1 MAGRDLAYGLMDL
14 RNPFGVGDLRSLSEL
29 QRLTRNPIE
38 AALGTIGSGDG
49 IGRLLR
55 QSQQMRGL
63 AARTRDPYPDT
74 VTALLGK
81 GQDDFGLRL
90 TVKAIETAQ
99 RDRNLFAQT
108 LAKNDLLL
116 TRRAALDA
124 FNGGIMRTAE
134 TLARD
139 TGTLASMIAVTRQRD
154 EITGLASSIVRRM
167 ETLRLTELARTSL
180 PTPADEPFARHFA
193 NAREAAARLEE
204 AATEEQRTALIAT
217 LLGAVFA
224 LVRGIAANTKKEF
237 LQVGLVMLF
246 GLACDVDS
254 LLPGDPLPGMT
265 PAQGHVLND
274 THRSTADLARKFQA
288 YLESERHLDDAYVA
302 DLPRAEL
309 KRTAII
315 RAEPSGDGRALIRA
329 PERTLLAIVR
339 TERRWRLVVYRD
351 PLTDQLA
358 QGWLHAPAVR
368 LLDDG

>member
-1 MAGRDLAYGLMDL
+1 MDP
-14 RNPFGVGDLRSLSEL
+14 RNPFGLGDVQPLSEL
-29 QRLTRNPIE
+29 RRLTRNPIA

-55 QSQQMRGL
+55 QSQQMREL

-74 VTALLGK
+74 VTALLGR
-81 GQDDFGLRL
+81 GRDDFGLRH

-99 RDRNLFAQT
+99 RDRNLFART
-108 LAKNDLLL
+108 LANNDLFL

-139 TGTLASMIAVTRQRD
+139 TGTLASMIAATRQRD
-154 EITGLASSIVRRM
+154 DIAGIASSIVRRM

-217 LLGAVFA
+217 LLGAVLA
-224 LVRGIAANTKKEF
+224 LVRGIAANTRKEF
-237 LQVGLVMLF
+237 LQVGFVMLF
-246 GLACDVDS
+246 GLACDVNS
-254 LLPGDPLPGMT
+254 LLPGAPLPGMT
-265 PAQGHVLND
+265 PAQVQMLDD
-274 THRSTADLARKFQA
+274 THRSTADLAREFHA
-288 YLESERHLDDAYVA
+288 YRESERHLDDAYVA

-309 KRTAII
+309 RRRAII
-315 RAEPSGDGRALIRA
+315 RAEPNADGRALMRA
-329 PERTLLAIVR
+329 PKGTLLAIVR
-339 TERRWRLVVYRD
+339 TERRWRLAVYRD
-351 PLTDQLA
+351 PLTDALV
-358 QGWLHAPAVR
+358 QGWIHAPAVR